1 MGGNLYETKPE
12 VGRYDASYGVVM
24 KAGDAGL
31 QSLPF
36 AQSGFWVTGPVR
48 TIERLAVNGR
58 HLLVVARNNDSLS
71 VFAYGD

>member
-1 MGGNLYETKPE
+1 
-12 VGRYDASYGVVM
+12 VM
-24 KAGDAGL
+24 EADHSGL

-48 TIERLAVNGR
+48 KMVLLPVNGR

-71 VFAYGD
+71 VFAYGN